1 MYLIAETSEVTHQF
15 VNPPLDGLRIWAM
28 AAFLV
33 FHSIVENLPHHSAE
47 LVSHGPDGFLVSE
60 LGYQPAVQVLENAA
74 LGFDGSISCLIE
86 NAPQFQAQTAR
97 ATFDLTD
104 GRFTYGPMQTWP
116 RWPNP
121 PIIEVMA
128 LQVYLPRGAWL
139 VMVEGL
145 KPDAISVP
153 QLG

>member
-1 MYLIAETSEVTHQF
+1 MPDWQEWKEIRGTPIATDQAWRMFADWTSTHKEIGMWF
-15 VNPPLDGLRIWAM
+15 VSQPNRFLAFGTLD
-28 AAFLV
+28 
-33 FHSIVENLPHHSAE
+33 SAKN
-47 LVSHGPDGFLVSE
+47 GM
-60 LGYQPAVQVLENAA
+60 
-74 LGFDGSISCLIE
+74 I
-86 NAPQFQAQTAR
+86 QFQAQTAR

-104 GRFTYGPMQTWP
+104 ARFTYGPMQTWP

-153 QLG
+153 QLR